1 MSAIVIDITG
11 SRDSMIVLRKLLNR
25 GAVERVSA
33 ELVSELSDIG
43 AYCCVKRSDICAPIC
58 AKKQNRM
65 KFRSEVKRS
74 IRATELARKLRLGPT
89 GWTYLKNPLSA

>member
-1 MSAIVIDITG
+1 MSAIVIGITG

-25 GAVERVSA
+25 GAVERVTMALATGDS
-33 ELVSELSDIG
+33 SDIG
-43 AYCCVKRSDICAPIC
+43 AYVRVKGSDICAPIC

-74 IRATELARKLRLGPT
+74 IRGIELARKLRLGPT
-89 GWTYLKNPLSA
+89 GWM